1 VCCTPLSAERLR
13 IIPNKVS
20 PNKISEVNSPSI
32 DRAYLVETLRD
43 LVRINS
49 INPTLVPGGAG
60 ESEIAGYV
68 AGSLERCGLSAARYE
83 PEPGRV
89 SVVGTLVG
97 SGGGRS
103 LMLNAHYDT
112 VGVEGM
118 AEPFSGAIRDGK
130 LYGRGAYDMKGS
142 LAAGMAAAKAL
153 VDGGAALR
161 GDLLVAAVADEE
173 YGSIGTADLCMRLKV
188 DAAIVTEPT
197 SLRVCLAH
205 KGYMWIE
212 VETTGR
218 AVHGS
223 KFEQGVD
230 ANMRMGRF
238 LGELD
243 KLERDLR
250 GRPGHAL
257 VGPPS
262 LHAAMIAGGSG
273 LSTYAASCKLQIER
287 RTVPG
292 ETDAQALAE
301 LQAIADRL
309 RAEDPSFAATV
320 KPFFVRQPFEVDRGA
335 SIVQCVDRAV
345 SSVLGRA
352 PEYFGDT
359 PWMDSALLAAAGV
372 ETVVVGPHGA
382 GAHADVEWVDVES
395 VERLADILVRV
406 ALEYCA

>member
-1 VCCTPLSAERLR
+1 LR
-13 IIPNKVS
+13 IRPDN
-20 PNKISEVNSPSI
+20 ISQMTPPI
-32 DRAYLVETLRD
+32 DQHYLGETLRD

-60 ESEIAGYV
+60 EREIAGYV
-68 AGSLERCGLSAARYE
+68 AASLQRCGLRADRYE

-89 SVVGTLVG
+89 SVVGTLAG

-112 VGVEGM
+112 VGVAGM
-118 AEPFSGAIRDGK
+118 AEPFSGEIRDGK

-153 VDGGAALR
+153 ADAGAPLR

-173 YGSIGTADLCMRLKV
+173 YGSIGTADLCARLKV

-218 AVHGS
+218 AAHGS

-238 LGELD
+238 LAELS
-243 KLERDLR
+243 KLEQELR
-250 GRPGHAL
+250 ARPGHAL

-292 ETDAQALAE
+292 ETEAQVLAE

-309 RAEDPSFAATV
+309 DFAVSV
-320 KPFFVRQPFEVDRGA
+320 KPFFVRDPFEVDRSA
-335 SIVQCVDRAV
+335 PIVKCVSGAV
-345 SSVLGRA
+345 SSVLGSA

-359 PWMDSALLAAAGV
+359 PWMDSALLSAVGV
-372 ETVVVGPHGA
+372 ETVVIGPHGA

-395 VERLADILVRV
+395 VERLAKILVQV